1 MTYFC
6 IAIHY
11 SVCRNK
17 LIFMRVF
24 VLN

>member
-11 SVCRNK
+11 SVYRNK